1 MNPSA
6 SNRPFSGPATRRE
19 FLRKGGCGFG
29 ALALGYLL
37 GRDGIASGSIGLASG
52 NPLLPK
58 PPQFPGRAKSVIWLF
73 MEGGPSHIDLFDP
86 KPELDRLAGQPM
98 PASFGRPITA
108 MGTANNTLM
117 ASRRQWKQ
125 HGQGGLW
132 ISDWFPRLAQH
143 ADKLGVLRSCWA
155 DGLNHVGSVC
165 QMNTGDIL
173 AGRPAMGAW
182 ATYGLGSVND
192 NLPAFVILCD

>member
-1 MNPSA
+1 MKPSA
-6 SNRPFSGPATRRE
+6 SNRPFSGLTSRRQ
-19 FLRKGGCGFG
+19 FLRQGGGGFG

-37 GRDGIASGSIGLASG
+37 GRDGIAAGGMGLASG

-58 PPQFPGRAKSVIWLF
+58 PPQFPGRAKSIIWLF

-117 ASRRQWKQ
+117 ATRRQWKQ

-143 ADKLGVLRSCWA
+143 ADKLCVLRSCWA
-155 DGLNHVGSVC
+155 D
-165 QMNTGDIL
+165 
-173 AGRPAMGAW
+173 
-182 ATYGLGSVND
+182 
-192 NLPAFVILCD
+192 